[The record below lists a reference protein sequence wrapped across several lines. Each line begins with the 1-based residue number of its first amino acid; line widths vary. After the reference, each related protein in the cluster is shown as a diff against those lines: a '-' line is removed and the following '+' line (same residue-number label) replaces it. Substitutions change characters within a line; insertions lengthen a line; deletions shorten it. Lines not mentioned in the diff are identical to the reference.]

1 MMSSVFEVQRKM
13 LVNGRMFATKRK
25 TSECPYCGSTFE
37 PAFHAPTKDQTWG
50 HWEVFCSQVCRRF
63 WAEEKRESR
72 EM

>member
-1 MMSSVFEVQRKM
+1 V
-13 LVNGRMFATKRK
+13 KRK

-50 HWEVFCSQVCRRF
+50 HWEVFCSQVCRKF

-72 EM
+72 EMWSVDGKTADDRLRGKLRR